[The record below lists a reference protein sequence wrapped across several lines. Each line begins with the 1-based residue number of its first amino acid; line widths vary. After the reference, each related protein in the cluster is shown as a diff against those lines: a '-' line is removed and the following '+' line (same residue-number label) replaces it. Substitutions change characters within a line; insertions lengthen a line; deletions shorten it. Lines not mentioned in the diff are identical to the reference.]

1 MQTDILDRR
10 PDNRLTTGLCRE
22 HVDLI
27 SPLPHIA
34 KKTFNGVGRLNVPVH
49 HLGKLVKGQRLVF
62 LLRQASHR
70 FWIAFAIF
78 GFEGLQLDHGPL
90 FAGLL
95 PNPHEFGLN
104 ERALSFGDSIEDVA
118 LLMHQTALTRGG
130 RKQLRD
136 GGQQSIMPVGDDQID
151 VGGSSSAQVLEQAS
165 PSILVLLGAGSQC

>member
-34 KKTFNGVGRLNVPVH
+34 KKTFNGVGGLNVPVH
-49 HLGKLVKGQRLVF
+49 HLGELVKGQHLVF

-70 FWIAFAIF
+70 FPDSVCHIWRVLVSNWTTAPCR
-78 GFEGLQLDHGPL
+78 LP
-90 FAGLL
+90 LL

-118 LLMHQTALTRGG
+118 LLMRPASVDERWPQTVAR
-130 RKQLRD
+130 RR
-136 GGQQSIMPVGDDQID
+136 PAVHH
-151 VGGSSSAQVLEQAS
+151 ARR
-165 PSILVLLGAGSQC
+165 